1 MMNQDYDRRGLWSI
15 GKTEYKKIMNIKFK
29 KTTSTKAFLW
39 GILFTA
45 IPVLPLAWT
54 LFEVIE
60 VYWYN
65 PNTVYLFLAIAWA
78 LFMFCNGLSNYISIK
93 MLKVYE
99 PDMTDLQQIRDKAV
113 FFYQTLNPGFGIFIF
128 IILVFFLV
136 SSF

>member
-1 MMNQDYDRRGLWSI
+1 MMNNQNNRSFWSL
-15 GKTEYKKIMNIKFK
+15 GKFEFKKFMNIKFK
-29 KTTSTKAFLW
+29 KSTSTKSFLW
-39 GILFTA
+39 GILLTA
-45 IPVLPLAWT
+45 IPVLPIAWT

-93 MLKVYE
+93 MLKLIE
-99 PDMTDLQQIRDKAV
+99 PDMTDLQQINDKAV

-128 IILVFFLV
+128 IILVFILV
-136 SSF
+136 SAF